1 MFRSPGCVMTTRTAL
16 MNRMKR
22 RAVSKHCE
30 CTVWVEGLFGIRH
43 GMQCGHQ
50 VHVAYDLLCLTL

>member
-1 MFRSPGCVMTTRTAL
+1 MTTRTAL

-43 GMQCGHQ
+43 GMQCGHE
-50 VHVAYDLLCLTL
+50 VHVACDLLCLTL